1 MNERQVVAG
10 GLLESGRN
18 ASVVFDSVYKP
29 LDEVAAFVGAF
40 VEASSFRA
48 VAAGR
53 DDDLRTP
60 LADRGHQLVRV
71 IAFIGDHLF
80 RFVLGQ
86 ELFGPR
92 DVMLLA
98 GTQAQ
103 FQRLALSVYRQVQF
117 AAESAAG
124 TAERFFL
131 GFFFWEP
138 AAC

>member
-1 MNERQVVAG
+1 MYERQIIAG
-10 GLLESGRN
+10 RLLESGRN
-18 ASVVFDSVYKP
+18 ASVVFDSVHKP
-29 LDEVAAFVGAF
+29 LDEVAAFVGAS

-48 VAAGR
+48 VAAR
-53 DDDLRTP
+53 WNDDLRTP
-60 LADRGHQLVRV
+60 LANHGHQLVRV
-71 IAFIGDHLF
+71 IAFIGDHF
-80 RFVLGQ
+80 VRFVLGQ

-92 DVMLLA
+92 HVMLLA
-98 GTQAQ
+98 GAQAQ
-103 FQRLALSVYRQVQF
+103 FQRLALCVYRQVQF